1 MHTHIHRHAHRYS
14 YARTHGETKAF
25 TGAEGSARLSQAD
38 ADAIGVD
45 WGRLLSLFSVHPRK
59 SLEALRA
66 QVLILPNL

>member
-25 TGAEGSARLSQAD
+25 TGAGGSARLPQAD

-45 WGRLLSLFSVHPRK
+45 WGRPLSLFSAH
-59 SLEALRA
+59 L
-66 QVLILPNL
+66 